1 MVEPIF
7 SSVSTAVATKL
18 LGRTVDDLYEFL
30 KGKVS
35 LTIDKARIQRKIP
48 ELVNRINSFRM
59 VKTLWQMERP
69 VDVEKFYC
77 TSHVLIP
84 TTVKLSQIGRQ
95 TQKKRRKIDCVSDF
109 GNIGNIVIKGIAGQG
124 KSIFLRHLF
133 IREFEL
139 GQRIPVFIELRKI
152 QEGESLLDHI
162 ARFLD
167 VLDLGI
173 DPRLSR
179 ILARSGKLIFFLDAY
194 DEVPEIQKQR
204 TLNELE
210 YLVGSSPGSQFLVT
224 TRPDSGIEMSSLFTV
239 VNLDDLRNNEYLGVI
254 RKLSANVQ
262 FANTLI
268 KSIQGHKATICDLL
282 CTPLLIT
289 LLIIQYNSFPKLPEQ
304 MSDFYESIFDVLLRR
319 HDRSKPGFVRQRL
332 CSLNDNQYR
341 EIFNAFCFESMKVN
355 KSQLSE
361 DDIRNA
367 ISRAMKIVS
376 VNEDP
381 LNFLNDITRITCL
394 VLHEGEEYRFIHKSV
409 QEYYAA
415 SFIKNRP
422 DSNSESFYSACLNW
436 GVYRSWKQELMFLSE
451 TDRYRYHKYYLLP
464 LCRLHLNADSDDA
477 LLNGLPPTQNMLK
490 ITHGFCLTFSP
501 DSHNLKGIGTSE
513 INQILP
519 SHDVLFQ
526 LHIIEGLFDSIDY
539 TELVK
544 LLFEIKIRLD
554 TKPFI
559 EYHHMSEKRAKEL
572 ESHTTGN
579 RVITIQQAV
588 DAGFS
593 PPAFIPIIERI
604 AKYIYDIW
612 QRSYS
617 YTRNMES
624 FDITSQL
631 HL

>member
-1 MVEPIF
+1 MVEPIL
-7 SSVSTAVATKL
+7 SGVATEVATKL

-30 KGKVS
+30 KDKVS

-69 VDVEKFYC
+69 VDVEEFYC

-139 GQRIPVFIELRKI
+139 GRRIPVFIELRKM
-152 QEGESLLDHI
+152 QKGESLLDHI

-167 VLDLGI
+167 ILDLGI

-179 ILARSGKLIFFLDAY
+179 ILARSGKFIFFLDAY

-210 YLVGSSPGSQFLVT
+210 YLVGTSPGSQFLVT
-224 TRPDSGIEMSSLFTV
+224 TRPDSGIAMSSLFTV

-268 KSIQGHKATICDLL
+268 KSIKGHKATICDLL

-289 LLIIQYNSFPKLPEQ
+289 LLIIQYNSYQKLPEQ

-341 EIFNAFCFESMKVN
+341 EIFNAFCFETQKFD
-355 KSQLSE
+355 KSQFSLEEIQS
-361 DDIRNA
+361 A
-367 ISRAMKIVS
+367 ISKAMQV
-376 VNEDP
+376 VNVDEDP
-381 LNFLNDITRITCL
+381 LNFLKDITNVTCL
-394 VLHEGEEYRFIHKSV
+394 ILHEGGEHRFIHKSV

-422 DSNSESFYSACLNW
+422 DNLANNFYHACMSD
-436 GVYRSWKQELMFLSE
+436 YHTSSKWKQELDFLSE
-451 TDRYRYHKYYLLP
+451 IDKYRHSKYYLLP
-464 LCRLHLNADSDDA
+464 LCHKWLNVNNDND
-477 LLNGLPPTQNMLK
+477 LINGCPD
-490 ITHGFCLTFSP
+490 ITEELIRNTVGFHIVGLETNKRNSLAYYHCNTLEQILYEGDYLELMDLDYTDLFSRIKEKTI
-501 DSHNLKGIGTSE
+501 SVNKELLKGNYYESTIKQPQTKHDEYINITVEQIKEEGYYVDEITS
-513 INQILP
+513 LA
-519 SHDVLFQ
+519 
-526 LHIIEGLFDSIDY
+526 
-539 TELVK
+539 T
-544 LLFEIKIRLD
+544 
-554 TKPFI
+554 
-559 EYHHMSEKRAKEL
+559 
-572 ESHTTGN
+572 
-579 RVITIQQAV
+579 
-588 DAGFS
+588 
-593 PPAFIPIIERI
+593 RI
-604 AKYIYDIW
+604 VNDIYLIW
-612 QRSYS
+612 RKTYS
-617 YTRNMES
+617 YIDREDS
-624 FDITSQL
+624 FNITADIGF
-631 HL
+631 